1 MKKAILIVGTG
12 DTKSE
17 ELLFMKQCILEQGGV
32 PIVMDVGVLGDPDF
46 EVEYSRHEVATAAN
60 TTNQAIIDL
69 GDENKAMT
77 KTAAGAVNLSLKL
90 YEEGKIDGVLMLG
103 GTMGTDL
110 SLDVASALPFG
121 FPKFI
126 ISTISFSHLIPPER
140 LSPDLM
146 MILWSGGL
154 YGLNS
159 ICKASLS
166 QACGAVLGAAN
177 AVEIPKFD
185 KPIVGMSS
193 LGSSALKYMKLL
205 KPELEKRGFE
215 LAVFHTT
222 GQGGRAL
229 ENLSQQKK
237 FACVMD
243 FSLQEVANEMKGSIV
258 TSGVDRMENAGKMG
272 IPLMVAPGAIDL
284 IDIPTWKEL
293 PEDFKNREC
302 HAHNRLISSVT
313 MTAEERREMA
323 RLISRKLKMAKGETA
338 FFLPE
343 AGIEEWDRK
352 GNPLHDAEGHAAFCD
367 EIKKVL
373 PSGVHFVALD
383 THINDQAFSD
393 AVLNLFDKWI
403 AKGIVSKEKTNPNA

>member
-1 MKKAILIVGTG
+1 MKKIILIVGTG

-17 ELLFMKQCILEQGGV
+17 ELQFMKQCISEQGG
-32 PIVMDVGVLGDPDF
+32 IALVMDVGVLGDPEF
-46 EVEYSRHEVATAAN
+46 EVDYNRHEVATAAG
-60 TTNQAIIDL
+60 TTNQEIIDL

-77 KTAAGAVNLSLKL
+77 KTAVGAVNLVQKL
-90 YEEGKIDGVLMLG
+90 YEEGNIDGVLMLG

-110 SLDVASALPFG
+110 SLDVANALPFG

-126 ISTISFSHLIPPER
+126 ISTIAFSHLIPPER

-159 ICKASLS
+159 ICKASLR
-166 QACGAVLGAAN
+166 QACGAVLGAAK

-185 KPIVGMSS
+185 KPVVGMSS

-229 ENLSQQKK
+229 ENLSLHKQ

-258 TSGVDRMENAGKMG
+258 TSGKDRMENAGKMG

-284 IDIPTWKEL
+284 IDTPTWKQL
-293 PEDFKNREC
+293 TPDLKNREY
-302 HAHNRLISSVT
+302 HAHNRLIASVT
-313 MTAEERREMA
+313 MYPEERREMA
-323 RLISRKLKMAKGETA
+323 RLISSKLKKAKGKTA
-338 FFLPE
+338 FFLPTT
-343 AGIEEWDRK
+343 GIEEWDRK

-373 PSGVHFVALD
+373 PSDVQFVEVNA
-383 THINDQAFSD
+383 HINDQEFAD
-393 AVLNLFDKWI
+393 AVLDLFDEWI
-403 AKGIVSKEKTNPNA
+403 AKGIVSTEKTNADA